1 MSALTHPDPVAAL
14 LRTGTATTVAMLLDT
29 FHRAAANA
37 DLNTYMGCF
46 FSPES
51 RFLGTDSLENW
62 LITEFYGYS
71 KPHFDAGKAW
81 TYTPRAAS
89 RKITE
94 LVCGGSVPR
103 IAAFDELLDSESF
116 VCTTRGT
123 GTAIFDGS
131 HWFLLSYHLSFPTPN
146 DIAEDICKRIVV
158 FEKKTATYAA
168 AAKADAA
175 AAALLAELELE
186 EESGSSKTIG
196 KQSSNSSKKKKGR

>member
-1 MSALTHPDPVAAL
+1 MSALTNPDPVAAL

-46 FSPES
+46 YSQEA
-51 RFLGTDSLENW
+51 RFLGTDAQEDW
-62 LITEFYGYS
+62 LITEFYVYS

-81 TYTPRAAS
+81 TYTPRASS

-158 FEKKTATYAA
+158 FEKKTATIAA

-186 EESGSSKTIG
+186 EESVGA